1 MLPGVLLSAH
11 ECWLWRCT
19 ILMSAFDWSWLPMST
34 QECSW
39 PLIIANECSWAPMNT
54 YLHGPMVPWT
64 LMSTDERSWA
74 LLSAHR
80 QSWPIKR
87 THEDGAASQSA
98 LMSTQE
104 HSWQHGNINFTAP
117 ECQQV
122 IMSDSPSSDIVSSN
136 SERVTINWEKFLVSL
151 SNDSCCSWVLSLN
164 SLYLKRTKY
173 NSF

>member
-1 MLPGVLLSAH
+1 MLPCS
-11 ECWLWRCT
+11 
-19 ILMSAFDWSWLPMST
+19 

-39 PLIIANECSWAPMNT
+39 VLISADCDAASSSWVLLIGHDCQWALKSALDRSLVLMNAHEQPWT
-54 YLHGPMVPWT
+54 RICMVPWT

-104 HSWQHGNINFTAP
+104 HSWQHGNIILTAP
-117 ECQQV
+117 ECPQV
-122 IMSDSPSSDIVSSN
+122 IMSAH
-136 SERVTINWEKFLVSL
+136 ECYSL
-151 SNDSCCSWVLSLN
+151 LMNANCCSIVLMTDQVLDS
-164 SLYLKRTKY
+164 T
-173 NSF
+173 